1 MGRNF
6 VFTITEIDMS
16 TNSLVAYLRS
26 DGSIVSS
33 YVHYDGYE
41 TGVGMTLLE
50 HYNSDERA
58 LAVSVGGY
66 YSSLSEDLKESL
78 EGSVHTEEPEMFDS
92 MKEFELFLMENSHLE
107 FGYLWTGGKWMVSS
121 WTNTR
126 KKVHNGTCFD
136 YEFDST
142 WNGFHWLVTSFVRE
156 GRKTVQR
163 FRDLALEDNRDT
175 AEYDE
180 YANEL
185 EVVVDKWH
193 RYGMGEIATEAMAA

>member
-1 MGRNF
+1 
-6 VFTITEIDMS
+6 MS
-16 TNSLVAYLRS
+16 TNSVVGYLRS

-66 YSSLSEDLKESL
+66 YSSLSEDLKSSL
-78 EGSVHTEEPEMFDS
+78 EESVHTEEVEMVDS
-92 MKEFELFLMENSHLE
+92 MTEFEEYLMENSHLE
-107 FGYLWTGGKWMVSS
+107 FGYLWTGGKWMVAS
-121 WTNTR
+121 WTTEVIHAKPFSAEFGDAPR
-126 KKVHNGTCFD
+126 
-136 YEFDST
+136 YEST
-142 WNGFHWLVTSFVRE
+142 WNGFSWLVTSFVRE

-163 FRDLALEDNRDT
+163 LRNLALEDNRDT

-180 YANEL
+180 YADEL
-185 EVVVDKWH
+185 EVVVEKWH
-193 RYGMGEIATEAMAA
+193 RYGMGEIVEREFATA

>member
-1 MGRNF
+1 
-6 VFTITEIDMS
+6 MS
-16 TNSLVAYLRS
+16 TNSVVGYLRS

-78 EGSVHTEEPEMFDS
+78 ENSVHNEEPEMFNS
-92 MKEFELFLMENSHLE
+92 MEEFELYMMDNSHLE

-142 WNGFHWLVTSFVRE
+142 WNGFSWLVLSFVRG
-156 GRKTVQR
+156 GRETVQR
-163 FRDLALEDNRDT
+163 SRNLALEDNRDT

-180 YANEL
+180 YADEL
-185 EVVVDKWH
+185 EVVIEKWH
-193 RYGMGEIATEAMAA
+193 RYGMGEIVAEHFETA

>member
-1 MGRNF
+1 
-6 VFTITEIDMS
+6 MS
-16 TNSLVAYLRS
+16 TNSVVGYLRS

-66 YSSLSEDLKESL
+66 YSSLSEDLKSSL
-78 EGSVHTEEPEMFDS
+78 EESVHTEEVEMFDS
-92 MKEFELFLMENSHLE
+92 MTEFEEYLMENSHLE

-121 WTNTR
+121 WSR
-126 KKVHNGTCFD
+126 IGVGAA
-136 YEFDST
+136 
-142 WNGFHWLVTSFVRE
+142 WNGFSWLVTSFVRE

-163 FRDLALEDNRDT
+163 LRNLALEDNRDT

-180 YANEL
+180 YADEL
-185 EVVVDKWH
+185 EVVVEKWH
-193 RYGMGEIATEAMAA
+193 RYGMGEIVEREFATA